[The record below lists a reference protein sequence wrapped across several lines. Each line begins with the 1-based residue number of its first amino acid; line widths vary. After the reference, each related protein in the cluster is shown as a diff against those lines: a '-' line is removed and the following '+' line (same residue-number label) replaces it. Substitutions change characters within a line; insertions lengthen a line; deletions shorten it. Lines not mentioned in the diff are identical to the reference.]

1 VTGEGEFLCLTSKGR
16 RTGLPREIE
25 IWFTRRNGR
34 YYVIAEHGERAQWV
48 RNLRANASVRVRAAG
63 PAFAARARV
72 VDAAAEQALASEVQA
87 RSQEKYGWSDGLIV
101 ELEPEG

>member
-1 VTGEGEFLCLTSKGR
+1 MGEAEFLYLTSTGR

-34 YYVIAEHGERAQWV
+34 FYVIAEHGERAQWV
-48 RNLRANASVRVRAAG
+48 RNVRANPSVQVRVAGLAFRAM
-63 PAFAARARV
+63 ARV
-72 VDAAAEQALASEVQA
+72 VDAAADRALASQVRA

-101 ELEPEG
+101 ELEPGG

>member
-1 VTGEGEFLCLTSKGR
+1 MGEAEFLYLTSTGR

-34 YYVIAEHGERAQWV
+34 FYVIAEHGERAQWV
-48 RNLRANASVRVRAAG
+48 RNVRANPSVQVRVAG
-63 PAFAARARV
+63 LAFTAMARV
-72 VDAAAEQALASEVQA
+72 VDAAADRALASQVRA

-101 ELEPEG
+101 ELEPGG